1 MCLYNTIKIQSCIQQ
16 LYKKH
21 IKFYFQ
27 SSIITAQILSLI
39 VPKYINGQELGMV
52 VHTYNSSI
60 QEAKIGGSQVPGQP
74 GRCSEPL
81 IQKTK
86 EKKNAMF

>member
-1 MCLYNTIKIQSCIQQ
+1 LCLEEWALPFKLAEQPWS
-16 LYKKH
+16 K
-21 IKFYFQ
+21 
-27 SSIITAQILSLI
+27 
-39 VPKYINGQELGMV
+39 LGMV

-74 GRCSEPL
+74 SRCSEPL